1 MVVIKSFIEEDP
13 CVSGIETNY
22 GTYLITTIRKFYG
35 TGPWTT
41 RGLYYKNILTIVIVD
56 RK

>member
-1 MVVIKSFIEEDP
+1 MVVIKSFIEEDQH
-13 CVSGIETNY
+13 VSGIETDY

-41 RGLYYKNILTIVIVD
+41 RSLYYKNILTIVIVD